1 MGVPYACLACRPPA
15 VAVSEKILAIWGIA
29 LCSRSSKS
37 DSSERP
43 AQTLA
48 AWQLAS
54 QMTTRRALSFYS
66 AASLRQ
72 RLRREPKLKQAASLL
87 CNLRLGSPA
96 CLRRRLMVVSRG
108 RNVGSPASS
117 SAAPSL
123 FSRTDASAGACGSKR
138 KVVGPS
144 RAMQH
149 ADLTEHIHNV
159 DSGAEYHG
167 AEAHSSWSCLQR
179 VVAPPQAAPE
189 AGDFGARRL

>member
-1 MGVPYACLACRPPA
+1 MSAT
-15 VAVSEKILAIWGIA
+15 
-29 LCSRSSKS
+29 CSGRLGENFGDLGHRTLRRSSKS

-54 QMTTRRALSFYS
+54 QMTSRRALSFYS

-72 RLRREPKLKQAASLL
+72 RLRRELELKQAASLL
-87 CNLRLGSPA
+87 CNLTSYGSIAWQKCWQP
-96 CLRRRLMVVSRG
+96 
-108 RNVGSPASS
+108 SS

-149 ADLTEHIHNV
+149 ADLTEHIHTVN
-159 DSGAEYHG
+159 SGAEYHG